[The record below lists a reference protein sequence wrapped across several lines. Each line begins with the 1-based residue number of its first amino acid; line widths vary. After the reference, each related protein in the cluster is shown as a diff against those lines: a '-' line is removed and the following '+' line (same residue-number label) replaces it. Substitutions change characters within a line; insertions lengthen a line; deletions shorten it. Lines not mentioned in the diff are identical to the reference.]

1 MSPATAAR
9 LLRLYPAQWRLR
21 YGAEFA
27 ALLEEY
33 PLSLRTLFN
42 VTSLALEAHMD
53 ALGSTEHRG
62 GALAGRMWCAWML
75 AVAAGMAL
83 YGVVDDSPFVNAM
96 HGNLF
101 LRLCWQGLEAGSLI
115 AAAALALGGVP
126 LVWSAIRYAVHAH
139 RRDILL
145 RLALPCVAALVLI
158 GWVAA
163 VLAWTGGHWGA
174 SPWAV
179 TASQPDWPA
188 AGFRWITGSI
198 SACLLVLAAAATAA
212 SIRQALRRSEFRELC
227 VALRG
232 IKPGT
237 ESGAKPGTESRPEYR
252 TELRMN
258 PLRFA
263 AWLAPAAVAGF
274 VLMFVTVAL
283 WGIGASQIASQALH
297 AHYGPLGLTS
307 FATWLGSL
315 VLFGYAAWLSISV
328 AKQSRTLRQN
338 CG

>member
-1 MSPATAAR
+1 MSPSTAAR
-9 LLRLYPAQWRLR
+9 LLRLYPAPWRLR

-27 ALLEEY
+27 ALLEDY

-42 VTSLALEAHMD
+42 LASLALEAHMD
-53 ALGSTEHRG
+53 AFGSTENRG

-83 YGVVDDSPFVNAM
+83 YGVVDDSLFVNAM

-101 LRLCWQGLEAGSLI
+101 LRLCWQGLEAGSLL
-115 AAAALALGGVP
+115 AAAALALGGIP
-126 LVWSAIRYAVHAH
+126 LVWSAIRTAARTH

-145 RLALPCVAALVLI
+145 RLALPCIAALILI

-198 SACLLVLAAAATAA
+198 TACLLVIALAATAA
-212 SIRQALRRSEFRELC
+212 SISQALRRSEVRELH
-227 VALRG
+227 VALPG
-232 IKPGT
+232 VKPEAT
-237 ESGAKPGTESRPEYR
+237 ARPD
-252 TELRMN
+252 LRMD

-263 AWLAPAAVAGF
+263 ARLAPAAVAGF

-283 WGIGASQIASQALH
+283 WGIGASRVASEALH

-315 VLFGYAAWLSISV
+315 ILFGYAAWLSIGV
-328 AKQSRTLRQN
+328 AKQARTLRQN

>member
-1 MSPATAAR
+1 MSPAIAAR
-9 LLRLYPAQWRLR
+9 LLRLYPAPWRVR

-42 VTSLALEAHMD
+42 LASLALEAHMD
-53 ALGSTEHRG
+53 ALGSTENRG

-75 AVAAGMAL
+75 AVAAGLAL
-83 YGVVDDSPFVNAM
+83 HGVVDDSSFVSAM

-101 LRLCWQGLEAGSLI
+101 LRLCWQGLEAGSLL
-115 AAAALALGGVP
+115 AAAALALGGIP
-126 LVWSAIRYAVHAH
+126 LVWSAIRIAASAH

-145 RLALPCVAALVLI
+145 RFALPCIAALILI

-163 VLAWTGGHWGA
+163 VLTWTGGHWGA

-179 TASQPDWPA
+179 TASQLDWPA
-188 AGFRWITGSI
+188 TGFRWITGSI
-198 SACLLVLAAAATAA
+198 SACLLVIALASTAA
-212 SIRQALRRSEFRELC
+212 SISQALRRSEFRELH
-227 VALRG
+227 VALPG
-232 IKPGT
+232 MKPEAT
-237 ESGAKPGTESRPEYR
+237 ARPD
-252 TELRMN
+252 LRID

-263 AWLAPAAVAGF
+263 ARLAPAAVAGF
-274 VLMFVTVAL
+274 VVMFVTVAL
-283 WGIGASQIASQALH
+283 WGVSASRIASEALH

-315 VLFGYAAWLSISV
+315 ILFGYAAWLSIGV
-328 AKQSRTLRQN
+328 AKQSRMLRQN

>member
-1 MSPATAAR
+1 MSPAIAAR
-9 LLRLYPAQWRLR
+9 LLRLYPAPWRVR

-42 VTSLALEAHMD
+42 LASLALEAHMD
-53 ALGSTEHRG
+53 ALGSTENRG

-75 AVAAGMAL
+75 AVAAGLAL
-83 YGVVDDSPFVNAM
+83 HGVVDDSSFVSAM

-101 LRLCWQGLEAGSLI
+101 LRLCWQGLEAGSLL
-115 AAAALALGGVP
+115 AAAALALGGIP
-126 LVWSAIRYAVHAH
+126 LVWSAIRIAARAH

-145 RLALPCVAALVLI
+145 RFALPCIAALVLI

-188 AGFRWITGSI
+188 TGFRWITGSI
-198 SACLLVLAAAATAA
+198 SACLLVIALASTAA
-212 SIRQALRRSEFRELC
+212 SISQALRRSEFRELH
-227 VALRG
+227 VALPG
-232 IKPGT
+232 MKPEAT
-237 ESGAKPGTESRPEYR
+237 ARPD
-252 TELRMN
+252 LRID

-263 AWLAPAAVAGF
+263 ARLAPAAVAGF
-274 VLMFVTVAL
+274 VVMFVTVAL
-283 WGIGASQIASQALH
+283 WGVSASRIASEALH

-315 VLFGYAAWLSISV
+315 ILFGYAAWLSIGV
-328 AKQSRTLRQN
+328 AKQSRMLRQN